1 MDMQINKATSVRAI
15 SLQKAGKAI
24 RKEQVSDGFK
34 KAEFNMSAALTT
46 LQELKDVNGKDK
58 FKEDDIKLFKYVL
71 TENPEKWNSIK
82 TLASKD
88 YIEGETVT
96 QLSIME
102 ADTLEALVPFA
113 TASKKNENNK
123 TIAKYSPRA
132 LMG

>member
-71 TENPEKWNSIK
+71 TENPE
-82 TLASKD
+82 
-88 YIEGETVT
+88 
-96 QLSIME
+96 
-102 ADTLEALVPFA
+102 
-113 TASKKNENNK
+113 
-123 TIAKYSPRA
+123 
-132 LMG
+132 